1 MMIISRLTIKK
12 EHYKWVALGVTLIG
26 GFMSTLDTS
35 IINVAVP
42 KLMTAFAVGAE
53 DAQWILTA
61 YMLTMGVLQP
71 ASGYLCNSFGTRR
84 MYLLS
89 LFVFTVGSA
98 FCSLAWSNNSMI
110 AFRIV
115 QAVGGGLILPISMS
129 IVLREFLPAERN
141 LAMGLWG
148 ICVAVAPA
156 VGPTLGGYL
165 IDEWSWHYIF
175 TINVPIGLI
184 GYLLA
189 SVTLKES
196 PTTPD
201 VKFDLTGFIFCAIGL
216 FCLLLALSKGVEKG
230 WGSFYIIS
238 LLYISFATLTL
249 FVLVELNR
257 EDPLLDLS
265 LFRDWNFVLGNVF
278 SFINYTILLGCLFLL
293 PLFFQNILGYSAMH
307 TGLLLLPAGLISGA
321 LMPVAAK
328 IADKIGTKPVV
339 IFASLFA
346 IGGTFP
352 LMFLDLNTSPAY
364 VLFIQMFR
372 GIFVGASIITVTVLS
387 MSRVPRDKISQASA
401 INNTVRQ
408 VSGSFGLAVLS
419 TVLQNRQIFHLD
431 NIASHINMASKAT
444 IDLFAYGKHIF
455 MQQGSTE
462 ALAHEQS
469 LALINGLVKKQMTVF
484 SFDDAFFVLGVFAVL
499 CLLVSFLLNELP
511 ITKNKTI

>member
-1 MMIISRLTIKK
+1 MMIIPRLTIKK
-12 EHYKWVALGVTLIG
+12 EIYKWVALGVTLIG

-42 KLMTAFAVGAE
+42 KMMAAFAVGTE

-89 LFVFTVGSA
+89 IFVFTVGSLL
-98 FCSLAWSNNSMI
+98 CSLAWSNDSMI
-110 AFRIV
+110 AFRII
-115 QAVGGGLILPISMS
+115 QALGGGLILPISMS
-129 IVLREFLPAERN
+129 IVLQEFSPAERN
-141 LAMGLWG
+141 LAMGIWG

-156 VGPTLGGYL
+156 IGPTLGGYL

-175 TINVPIGLI
+175 TINVPIGLL

-189 SVTLKES
+189 DLTLKES
-196 PTTPD
+196 PTRPD
-201 VKFDLTGFIFCAIGL
+201 TKFDFAGFIFCATGL
-216 FCLLLALSKGVEKG
+216 FCLLLALSKGVDKG
-230 WGSFYIIS
+230 WDSFYIIS
-238 LLYISFATLTL
+238 LLYTAFATLTL
-249 FVLVELNR
+249 FVLIELDR
-257 EDPLLDLS
+257 DDPLLDLS

-278 SFINYTILLGCLFLL
+278 SFINYTILLGSLFLI
-293 PLFFQNILGYSAMH
+293 PLFFQNILGYTAYE

-328 IADKIGTKPVV
+328 IADKIGTKPIV
-339 IFASLFA
+339 IIASLFA

-352 LMFLDLNTSPAY
+352 LMFLDLDTSPGY
-364 VLFIQMFR
+364 VLFIQLFR
-372 GIFVGASIITVTVLS
+372 GIFVGSSIITVTVLS

-419 TVLQNRQIFHLD
+419 TVLQNRQIYHLD
-431 NIASHINMASKAT
+431 HIASHINIASKST
-444 IDLFAYGKHIF
+444 QDLIAYGKHLF

-462 ALAHEQS
+462 ALAHQQS
-469 LALINGLVKKQMTVF
+469 LVLINGLVKKQTTIF
-484 SFDDAFFVLGVFAVL
+484 SFDDAFWVLGIFAVL
-499 CLLVSFLLNELP
+499 CLLVSFLLRP
-511 ITKNKTI
+511 ASVTKK

>member
-1 MMIISRLTIKK
+1 MIMPRLTMKK
-12 EHYKWVALGVTLIG
+12 EHYKWIALSVTLIG

-35 IINVAVP
+35 IINVAIP
-42 KLMTAFAVGAE
+42 KMMAAFAVGTE

-61 YMLTMGVLQP
+61 YMLTMGILQP
-71 ASGYLCNSFGTRR
+71 ASGYLCNTFGTRR

-98 FCSLAWSNNSMI
+98 LCSLAWSNNSMI
-110 AFRIV
+110 AFRVI
-115 QAVGGGLILPISMS
+115 QALGGGLILPISMS
-129 IVLREFLPAERN
+129 VVLQEFPPAERN

-175 TINVPIGLI
+175 TLNIPIGLI

-189 SVTLKES
+189 SLTLKES

-201 VKFDLTGFIFCAIGL
+201 TKFDFAGFIFCATGL

-230 WGSFYIIS
+230 WDSFYIIS
-238 LLYISFATLTL
+238 LIYTAFATLTL
-249 FVLVELNR
+249 FVLIELNR
-257 EDPLLDLS
+257 DDPMLDLS
-265 LFRDWNFVLGNVF
+265 LFRDWNFVLGNIF
-278 SFINYTILLGCLFLL
+278 SFINYTILLGSLFLI
-293 PLFFQNILGYSAMH
+293 PLFFQNILGYTAMQ

-339 IFASLFA
+339 MIASLFA
-346 IGGTFP
+346 MGGTFP
-352 LMFLDLNTSPAY
+352 LMFLDLDTSPAY
-364 VLFIQMFR
+364 VIFIQIFR
-372 GIFVGASIITVTVLS
+372 GIFVGFSIITVTVLS

-419 TVLQNRQIFHLD
+419 TVLQNRQIYHLD
-431 NIASHINMASKAT
+431 HIASHINIASKST
-444 IDLFAYGKHIF
+444 VDLIAYGKHLF

-462 ALAHEQS
+462 GLAHQQS
-469 LALINGLVKKQMTVF
+469 LVLINGLVKKQMTIF
-484 SFDDAFFVLGVFAVL
+484 SFDDAFWVLGIFAVL
-499 CLLVSFLLNELP
+499 CLLVSFLLKAAP
-511 ITKNKTI
+511 VTKNKTS